1 MEYERRQRIYKAIM
15 TIALTAAITFIATVI
30 ALYKFGGENKGI
42 KYVMLPSSNNDELS
56 SEITR
61 IKSMI
66 DKYYLGEVNE
76 QDLIDGALEG
86 YVSGLSDEYSEYIS
100 AKDRESFTESTMGN
114 YDGIGIY
121 YGRLISN
128 NKVVIISPIKNSP
141 AYNAGI
147 QPGDIITKI
156 DDEEIKE
163 DESLTNLA
171 TKIKGKPGTKVRL
184 TIERKGEIKEFEIE
198 RANIKLHY
206 IDTEVLDGNIGYM
219 EISTFDEGTAD
230 EFINKYDELSQKNIK
245 ALIIDLRN
253 NGGGIVDEATKIA
266 DRILKKDTTIV
277 TIKDKNGK
285 EEVTKATTD
294 ETIDMPIILLTNENS
309 ASASEILAGALKDNN
324 VAKIIGEKT
333 YGKGVIQNVYF
344 MSNGSALKLTTNE
357 YFTPNNN
364 KINHVGIE
372 PDIEVKLP
380 EEFEDKYIIE
390 KEEDTQLQKAIEIIN
405 GVQN

>member
-1 MEYERRQRIYKAIM
+1 MEYERRQRIYKTIM
-15 TIALTAAITFIATVI
+15 TIALTTTITMIATVI
-30 ALYKFGGENKGI
+30 ALYKFWGEHNGV
-42 KYVMLPSSNNDELS
+42 KYVMLPSSNNDQLS
-56 SEITR
+56 SEVSR

-66 DKYYLGEVNE
+66 DKYYLGEINE
-76 QDLIDGALEG
+76 EDLIDGALEG
-86 YVSGLSDEYSEYIS
+86 YVRGLGDEYSEYIS
-100 AKDRESFTESTMGN
+100 KKDRESFTENTMGN

-121 YGRLISN
+121 FGRLISN
-128 NKVVIISPIKNSP
+128 NKVVIIAPIKETP

-147 QPGDIITKI
+147 QPGDIINKI

-163 DESLTNLA
+163 DESLTNISNR
-171 TKIKGKPGTKVRL
+171 IKGKPGTKVKL

-206 IDTEVLDGNIGYM
+206 IDAEVLDGNIGYM
-219 EISTFDEGTAD
+219 EISSFDEGTAD
-230 EFINKYDELSQKNIK
+230 EFINKYNELNQKGIR

-253 NGGGIVDEATKIA
+253 NGGGIVEEATKIA

-277 TIKDKNGK
+277 TLKDKNGN
-285 EEVTKATTD
+285 EEVTKAKTE
-294 ETIDMPIILLTNENS
+294 ETINIPIILLTNGNS

-324 VAKIIGEKT
+324 AAKIIGEKT

-344 MSNGSALKLTTNE
+344 MTNGSALKLTTNE

-364 KINHVGIE
+364 RINHVGIE

-380 EEFEDKYIIE
+380 EELEDKYIIE
-390 KEEDTQLQKAIEIIN
+390 KEEDTQLQKAIEIID
-405 GVQN
+405 GLQN